1 MNLSSCF
8 QHRALSSDKK
18 KQELASEIH
27 KIFSQIKSM
36 ATSEDKKMLY
46 SRPIVFIEDKP
57 DHHKR
62 QGSYFKFHTG
72 NRRLLPPPSDEAL
85 LGITK
90 TNSEGIKMID
100 PLQAAALLRAYSFDL
115 ESTLI
120 VRNFNDFEPQLP
132 TSSFYS
138 QARETIMIYQQAI
151 FVHFKYIITFETDSR
166 RPKYLRLTSRTEITN
181 LLATNATGGGLFQL
195 VPPIRSP
202 DHSPAPSTS
211 SSPTPRLRTAGRS
224 RSPLAVPRTHQI
236 QGGSSAAATTTLT
249 TKSKEILQQSGKK
262 PKPKELPKQAG
273 EKSKSKETSKQ
284 FGEKLKPVEKSK
296 PEGQLKQ
303 EEGKLKQD
311 KEIPDTKEGKNEEAK
326 QDKNSKSEEK
336 KTTEIEGS
344 KQEDDLIKKVIEILV
359 QQQDQFQQFREQLF
373 DKMSSVEVKT
383 ILNQERTE
391 RLSTTIDAKYSILED
406 DYKVIRRKL
415 SKLRVTSK
423 TLTTATAT
431 MMKIMTAKE
440 NKSPMDHQVS
450 DTEEDDLQLHVDK
463 REQDEMLYEDLP
475 PMDNTRSPSPAESM
489 ESPERTT
496 ETQIQNIYEVRTSDE
511 EEEEGDLAYKP
522 KRPRY

>member
-62 QGSYFKFHTG
+62 QGSFFKFHTG

-100 PLQAAALLRAYSFDL
+100 PLKAAALLRAYSFDL

-138 QARETIMIYQQAI
+138 QARETIMLYQQAI

-224 RSPLAVPRTHQI
+224 RSPLAVPRAQ
-236 QGGSSAAATTTLT
+236 QLKGGSSATATTTLT
-249 TKSKEILQQSGKK
+249 NKQTNKQTGEK
-262 PKPKELPKQAG
+262 PKQKEPLKQAG
-273 EKSKSKETSKQ
+273 EKSKYKETPKQ
-284 FGEKLKPVEKSK
+284 VGEKLKPVEKPKS
-296 PEGQLKQ
+296 
-303 EEGKLKQD
+303 EGKLGQD
-311 KEIPDTKEGKNEEAK
+311 KEIPDAKEEKNEEAK

-336 KTTEIEGS
+336 KTTKVEGPR
-344 KQEDDLIKKVIEILV
+344 QEDDLIKKVIELMV
-359 QQQDQFQQFREQLF
+359 QQQDQFTQFREQLF
-373 DKMSSVEVKT
+373 DKMSSVEVKAVV
-383 ILNQERTE
+383 NQERTE
-391 RLSTTIDAKYSILED
+391 RLSTIIDTKYSILED

-431 MMKIMTAKE
+431 MMKIMTARE

-450 DTEEDDLQLHVDK
+450 DTEEEDLQLHVNK
-463 REQDEMLYEDLP
+463 REHDEMLYEDLP
-475 PMDNTRSPSPAESM
+475 PTDDTRSPSPAESI
-489 ESPERTT
+489 ESPKSTN
-496 ETQIQNIYEVRTSDE
+496 ETQTQNIYEVRTSDE
-511 EEEEGDLAYKP
+511 EEEDGDLAYKP